1 MTRPMTRPVTRPMT
15 RIAHLSDLHFGR
27 VDDRAVGALV
37 EDLRALA
44 PDLVVVSGD
53 LTQRARRKQF
63 REARA
68 FLDSLERPLLV
79 VPGNHDV
86 PWHILPGRFL
96 GPHGRFRRI
105 ISPDTRPIYREGDL
119 IVAGLPTSRAA
130 VAHWNWSLGRISTS
144 GAQRVAQAFHHHS
157 EAGLRILVTHHPLV
171 PMEGVGHRHV
181 AFNAKRALAIL
192 GAARVD
198 VLLAGHVHRS
208 QSGCV
213 TLPGGA
219 QGDWHCVTAQA
230 ASAVSTRLR
239 GEPNG
244 YNLIEVEGTSMAV
257 QTRIWEPGEAAFREG
272 EVKRYR
278 RGNGGWG

>member
-1 MTRPMTRPVTRPMT
+1 MT
-15 RIAHLSDLHFGR
+15 RIAHISDLHFGR
-27 VDDRAVGALV
+27 VDDRAVAALAD
-37 EDLRALA
+37 DLRAVA

-53 LTQRARRKQF
+53 LTQRARRMQF

-86 PWHILPGRFL
+86 PWHNLPGRFL
-96 GPHGRFRRI
+96 GPHGRFRRM
-105 ISPDTRPIYREGDL
+105 ISSDPRPIHRDGEL

-144 GAQRVAQAFHHHS
+144 GVKRVAEAFRLHQGS
-157 EAGLRILVTHHPLV
+157 GPRILVTHHPLV
-171 PMEGVGHRHV
+171 PMEGVMQRHV

-192 GAARVD
+192 AAARVD
-198 VLLAGHVHRS
+198 LLLAGHVHRS

-213 TLPGGA
+213 TLPGRG
-219 QGDWHCVTAQA
+219 QGEWGCVTAQA

-244 YNLIEVEGTSMAV
+244 YNLIDVEGTAMVV
-257 QTRIWEPGEAAFREG
+257 QTRIWEPGGVAFRKG
-272 EVKRYR
+272 KVKHYSRLS
-278 RGNGGWG
+278 GGWGGG